1 MKTAKRA
8 AAGLFCLGSILLAGG
23 LAAAQDATVT
33 VNTDCNSARFNL
45 EPRLNAGPQHSESVD
60 FLLNRVSPG
69 VDLVVGA
76 GNDTAA
82 DGNQNRLAGFDAYYV
97 HRAGAN
103 CVANFEGT
111 ISIASIN
118 PTVAADAPRD
128 AFFFADDILGS
139 AAVELART

>member
-76 GNDTAA
+76 GK
-82 DGNQNRLAGFDAYYV
+82 GKAG
-97 HRAGAN
+97 RAG
-103 CVANFEGT
+103 
-111 ISIASIN
+111 
-118 PTVAADAPRD
+118 
-128 AFFFADDILGS
+128 
-139 AAVELART
+139 